1 MTGGRWLVSNPLP
14 FFVCK
19 PIFRWEGFVTVRQ
32 EYAKRLREKAGNL
45 PLCPGVYIM
54 KNSSGKVIYVG
65 KSRALKNRVSQYFHD
80 NNFNSKTDAM
90 THNVYDFDYI
100 ICETEMEALTLEN
113 SLIKLYRP
121 RYNILLKDDKS
132 YPYLVA
138 TLGEEYPRLIM
149 SRKREAGKNKYY
161 GPYSGANTVY
171 SVISA
176 LRKTF
181 GLPYC
186 EKHFP
191 KDKGKVKHCL
201 YRRMGCIAPCEE
213 SVTAEEYR
221 ARFLEAISFLDGNED
236 DILSSLTEKMN
247 YASENLMFEAAA
259 SYRDRIAAIKR
270 LSEKQRVICSP
281 DVDRD
286 IIGWYAGDD
295 ISAICVFYVRSG
307 KLIDSQSFLFSGG
320 EIFDD
325 AAICSFIYELYSVR
339 DYIPREIT
347 LADEIAEEER
357 QTAENWLREKA
368 GTAVRLKISRRGE
381 LHKFCRTVKQ
391 NAETRADEYRKSSEQ
406 TEKSLARLASLCALE
421 VLPERIEAFDISN
434 YGNENITAGMVVFEN
449 AKPKKSEYRLYKIR
463 TTDGQDDYGSMREAL
478 SRRLSHLSDDG
489 AKAPDLILLDG
500 GKNHVLVIQALMR
513 EMGIN
518 IPVLGMVKDEHHKTR
533 ALVSEYGEVSIAA
546 EQAVFMLIYKI
557 QEEVHRFTV
566 SSMTRAK
573 RKKEKTSILEKIDG
587 IGAAKAKALLS
598 HFGGLAGVKKASAE
612 ELAAVKGITPETA
625 ERIITY
631 FDKGERNKK

>member
-1 MTGGRWLVSNPLP
+1 
-14 FFVCK
+14 
-19 PIFRWEGFVTVRQ
+19 
-32 EYAKRLREKAGNL
+32 
-45 PLCPGVYIM
+45 M

-65 KSRALKNRVSQYFHD
+65 KSRALKNRVSQYFHEND
-80 NNFNSKTDAM
+80 FKNSKTDAM
-90 THNVYDFDYI
+90 TYNVYDFDYI
-100 ICETEMEALTLEN
+100 ICETEIEALTLEN

-149 SRKREAGKNKYY
+149 SRKREAGKNRYY
-161 GPYSGANTVY
+161 GPYSGAGTVY

-176 LRKTF
+176 LGKTF
-181 GLPYC
+181 GLPSC

-191 KDKGKVKHCL
+191 RDKGKVKHCL
-201 YRRMGCIAPCEE
+201 YRRMGCIAPCDENI
-213 SVTAEEYR
+213 TAEEYR
-221 ARFLEAISFLDGNED
+221 ARFLEAISFLDGKED
-236 DILSSLTEKMN
+236 DIISALTKKMN
-247 YASENLMFEAAA
+247 YAAENLMFEAAA
-259 SYRDRIAAIKR
+259 GYRDRINAIKR

-281 DVDRD
+281 DIDRD
-286 IIGWYAGDD
+286 IIGWYAGED
-295 ISAICVFYVRSG
+295 ICSICVFYVRSG

-325 AAICSFIYELYSVR
+325 AAICSFIYELYNTR

-347 LADEIAEEER
+347 LADEISEEER
-357 QTAENWLREKA
+357 QTAEEWLREKS
-368 GTAVRLKISRRGE
+368 GSAVKLRISRRGE
-381 LHKFCRTVKQ
+381 LHKFCLTVKQ
-391 NAETRADEYRKSSEQ
+391 NAQTRANEYRKSSEQ

-449 AKPKKSEYRLYKIR
+449 AKPKKSDYRLYKIR
-463 TTDGQDDYGSMREAL
+463 STEGQDDYGAMREAI
-478 SRRLSHLSDDG
+478 SRRLAHISEEG
-489 AKAPDLILLDG
+489 AKVPDLILLDG
-500 GKNHVLVIQALMR
+500 GKNHVLVIQALMH
-513 EMGIN
+513 ELGIK

-573 RKKEKTSILEKIDG
+573 RKKETTSLLEKIDG
-587 IGAAKAKALLS
+587 IGSAKAKALLT
-598 HFGGLAGVKKASAE
+598 HFGGLAGVKKASAD
-612 ELAAVKGITPETA
+612 ELASVKGITPVLA
-625 ERIITY
+625 ERIIGY
-631 FDKGERNKK
+631 FEKSKKSNERKNK